1 MRIGILRIGDL
12 ARRTGTTVPT
22 IRYYEQIGLLRAAA
36 RSGGQRTYDNE
47 DVRRLSF
54 IRRCRDFDFSI
65 DDIRALLSLLH
76 NGKSC
81 TEARKLAE
89 GRLAELRRRRT
100 ELQALEA
107 SIASLVTCCANTCD
121 GGAAPDCVI
130 LQGH

>member
-1 MRIGILRIGDL
+1 MLRIGDL

-22 IRYYEQIGLLRAAA
+22 IRYYEQIGLLRPAV

-54 IRRCRDFDFSI
+54 IRRCRDFDFPI
-65 DDIRALLSLLH
+65 EDIRALLTLLH

-89 GRLAELRRRRT
+89 GRLAELRRRRA

-107 SIASLVTCCANTCD
+107 SIASLVTCCAETCD

-130 LQGH
+130 LQAH

>member
-1 MRIGILRIGDL
+1 MRIGILRIGAL

-22 IRYYEQIGLLRAAA
+22 IRYYEEIGLLRPAA

-47 DVRRLSF
+47 DVRRLTF

-65 DDIRALLSLLH
+65 EDIRALLSLLH
-76 NGKSC
+76 DGKSC
-81 TEARKLAE
+81 TEARQLAE
-89 GRLAELRRRRT
+89 GRLAELRRRQA

-107 SIASLVTCCANTCD
+107 TIASLVAACATTCD

-130 LQGH
+130 LQS

>member
-54 IRRCRDFDFSI
+54 VRRCRDFDFSI

>member
-1 MRIGILRIGDL
+1 L
-12 ARRTGTTVPT
+12 ARRAGTTVPT
-22 IRYYEQIGLLRAAA
+22 IRYYEEIGLLRPAA

-47 DVRRLSF
+47 DVRRRSF

-65 DDIRALLSLLH
+65 DDIRTLLSLLQ

-81 TEARKLAE
+81 TEARELAE
-89 GRLAELRRRRT
+89 GRLVELRRRRL

-107 SIASLVTCCANTCD
+107 TIASLVTACANTCD

-130 LQGH
+130 LQS

>member
-1 MRIGILRIGDL
+1 MMRIGIL
-12 ARRTGTTVPT
+12 AERTGTTVPT
-22 IRYYEQIGLLRAAA
+22 IRYYEEIGLLRPAA

-65 DDIRALLSLLH
+65 EDIRALLSLLH

-89 GRLAELRRRRT
+89 NRLAELRRRRA

-107 SIASLVTCCANTCD
+107 SIASLVTCCAETCD

-130 LQGH
+130 LQVH